1 MVAAGEVD
9 QASGCVLDLRLPSDV
24 SRRIIGD
31 ADHRDLKYR
40 RAVARTG
47 AYGRLVGT
55 ERLHLKVMGWLVRHV
70 RASRCRDGQPAASD
84 PTLIRVSARRAA
96 GYAPRARLGRRYRA
110 PVVSTCAVA
119 PTATADQTTRRSSL
133 TGQIL
138 RFAVQVLRTCQES
151 AQLRKRGSEAGG
163 ANGSVRRPAR
173 GHPERQRAA
182 VQRPSAGP

>member
-55 ERLHLKVMGWLVRHV
+55 ERLHLKVMGWLLRHV

-96 GYAPRARLGRRYRA
+96 GYAAEGPSWPPLPR
-110 PVVSTCAVA
+110 P
-119 PTATADQTTRRSSL
+119 
-133 TGQIL
+133 
-138 RFAVQVLRTCQES
+138 
-151 AQLRKRGSEAGG
+151 GS
-163 ANGSVRRPAR
+163 
-173 GHPERQRAA
+173 
-182 VQRPSAGP
+182 

>member
-55 ERLHLKVMGWLVRHV
+55 ERLHLKVMGWLLRHV
-70 RASRCRDGQPAASD
+70 RASRCRDGRPPPVTRLLSELVRAGRPDMRRGPVLAAA
-84 PTLIRVSARRAA
+84 T
-96 GYAPRARLGRRYRA
+96 APR
-110 PVVSTCAVA
+110 
-119 PTATADQTTRRSSL
+119 
-133 TGQIL
+133 
-138 RFAVQVLRTCQES
+138 
-151 AQLRKRGSEAGG
+151 
-163 ANGSVRRPAR
+163 
-173 GHPERQRAA
+173 
-182 VQRPSAGP
+182 